1 MKKKRSQL
9 DIIRDMLDSIQA
21 KGGRIKPT
29 HLLYKSNLSYKMMQE
44 YLDMLKE
51 RGLVV
56 EEASKRDEEKRE
68 LVITDKG
75 LQFLFEYKRM
85 AEFTDAFGL

>member
-9 DIIRDMLDSIQA
+9 DIIKDMLESIQT

-44 YLDMLKE
+44 YLAVLKE
-51 RGLVV
+51 RGLIV
-56 EEASKRDEEKRE
+56 EDRSRRDAEKRE
-68 LVITDKG
+68 LVLTDKG